1 PFVGL
6 TEMEKSSIS
15 PKSNKL
21 FTLSSIKQST
31 RALLSKGP
39 KDGFNEDEKK
49 LAAEFWAEVTRHIK
63 DWQMVIDKEV
73 SPAQLRQEY
82 IHAHGVGLHAIGVL
96 GKHLLCQEPNNWK
109 QKLQQLANVNW
120 LKTNPEWIKR
130 SMNHGKLSKS
140 TTNIQLTANAL
151 KIELGLPL
159 TPEEKALEKQL
170 S

>member
-1 PFVGL
+1 
-6 TEMEKSSIS
+6 
-15 PKSNKL
+15 
-21 FTLSSIKQST
+21 
-31 RALLSKGP
+31 
-39 KDGFNEDEKK
+39 
-49 LAAEFWAEVTRHIK
+49 
-63 DWQMVIDKEV
+63 
-73 SPAQLRQEY
+73 
-82 IHAHGVGLHAIGVL
+82 
-96 GKHLLCQEPNNWK
+96 